1 MVNPYRFY
9 TYAYL
14 REDRTPYY
22 IGKGKGRRLYKKGKG
37 EVGKPTDKSRIIYL
51 KQNITEDEAIKHE
64 IYMIAVFGRID
75 LGTGILRNKTNGGDG
90 VSGMIGKPP
99 WNKGKKGCFS
109 EETIKKIKEANKNTW
124 TKELK
129 KKMSDMK
136 KGIPIPEE
144 RKRKISMGHIG
155 KVVSEETKK
164 KLREYKIKYLYE
176 ITSPEGDIYTTNS
189 LNHFCKLN
197 GLDTAA
203 MQRVCF
209 GKQKSHTPKRKD
221 RVPNT
226 IGWTVRKLE
235 HLT

>member
-1 MVNPYRFY
+1 MENPNGFY

-37 EVGKPTDKSRIIYL
+37 EVGKPTDKSRIILL
-51 KQNITEDEAIKHE
+51 KQNITEEEAIKHE
-64 IYMIAVFGRID
+64 IYMIAVFGRKD

-90 VSGMIGKPP
+90 VSGMIGKSP
-99 WNKGKKGCFS
+99 WNKGKKGCFN
-109 EETIKKIKEANKNTW
+109 EETIKKIREANKNAW
-124 TKELK
+124 TEELK

-136 KGIPIPEE
+136 RGIPIPEE
-144 RKRKISMGHIG
+144 RKKRISIAHIG
-155 KVVSEETKK
+155 KTISEKTKQ
-164 KLREYKIKYLYE
+164 KLREHNVKYLYE
-176 ITSPEGDIYTTNS
+176 ITSPKGEIYTTNN
-189 LNHFCKLN
+189 LNYFCKSN

-221 RVPNT
+221 RTPGSV
-226 IGWTVRKLE
+226 GWTVRKLE